1 MKRLVVLAIALA
13 LAACDQ
19 ESSSPAGPSTT
30 GPLIFAAQLLA
41 SNENPPI
48 SGAES
53 SGRGTV
59 TITITVPRDTAGT
72 PAGPGTVT
80 FSMQAGSLA
89 AGSPIILGHIHVGA
103 ASVNGPIVVNTDLTP
118 TGANGAGRR
127 DGQSGSHEP
136 GNLAGAGHGHHGQ
149 PVGLLL
155 QPTLPIE
162 SRRGDERAIDTS
174 AVSAPLSG
182 PDDALSTGLADP
194 TPT

>member
-72 PAGPGTVT
+72 PAGQGTVT

-118 TGANGAGRR
+118 TAPMVLADGTANLVVT
-127 DGQSGSHEP
+127 
-136 GNLAGAGHGHHGQ
+136 N
-149 PVGLLL
+149 
-155 QPTLPIE
+155 
-162 SRRGDERAIDTS
+162 RAISRELATDIMANPS
-174 AVSAPLSG
+174 GYYFNLHSPLNQG
-182 PDDALSTGLADP
+182 GVMRGQLTRVQ
-194 TPT
+194 